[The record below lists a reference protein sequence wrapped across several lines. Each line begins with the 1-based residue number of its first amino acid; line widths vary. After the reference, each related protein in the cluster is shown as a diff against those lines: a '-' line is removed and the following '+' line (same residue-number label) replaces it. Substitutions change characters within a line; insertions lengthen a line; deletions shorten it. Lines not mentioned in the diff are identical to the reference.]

1 VNQLKLS
8 ELLWTRNNI
17 YVHTNYDS
25 TQDKNKEHIDN
36 PGNCSVRVLRQQLIF
51 KGRQNAGHKYRTE
64 SIIPELAVLRPAFCK
79 PVFFAERRTQNS
91 QKAA

>member
-1 VNQLKLS
+1 MMVNNYYRNCYGQ
-8 ELLWTRNNI
+8 ETIFTYTLLRRPQN
-17 YVHTNYDS
+17 
-25 TQDKNKEHIDN
+25 KNKEHIDN
-36 PGNCSVRVLRQQLIF
+36 PGNCSVRVLRHAAHFQ
-51 KGRQNAGHKYRTE
+51 GWQNAGHKYRTE